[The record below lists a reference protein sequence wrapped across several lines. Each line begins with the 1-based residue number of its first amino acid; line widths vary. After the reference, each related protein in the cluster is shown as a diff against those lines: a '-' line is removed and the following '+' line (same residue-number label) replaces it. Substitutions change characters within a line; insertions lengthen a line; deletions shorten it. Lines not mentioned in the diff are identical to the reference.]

1 MNFNTF
7 QVSIYG
13 NLTPFEKNPLLSLAR
28 VRIFYKGLNRNRTF
42 ITDEFAETLIKSLPY
57 TPVSGIWDEND
68 FTDHGESREEGRI
81 YGLVPEIP
89 NGAWE
94 PHLDE
99 DGVEREYYCCDVV
112 LFTTR
117 YADAAKIVGKPQ
129 SMELYRPSIKG
140 EWVIEHGVKCYKY
153 TEGCFIGLQ
162 VLGDDVEPCF
172 EGAAFYTY
180 ANSLKQMINILEK
193 YSLNGGKEV
202 MELNFKLSDRE
213 KRNAIFSLLNPNFC
227 EEGGWEI
234 NYEICEIYDEY
245 ALIYNGEYFRQYYTK
260 DDETDSLTLGDLEK
274 TYVMDIS
281 EAEYNAL
288 IAVRAV
294 NGGVFTEIDSKY
306 QSLVEDNSTLKGE
319 KENLETEVSTLNGQI
334 ETLNGDVASLQET
347 INTGADTISGLNSKI
362 EELNTA
368 AASQLVAYT
377 ALEQEVVGLR
387 EFKAESDRNDK
398 LAVISKYSM
407 LDDEVIT
414 EFTTNVDNYSITDL
428 ENALKV
434 AYVNANAQ
442 TIFTK
447 NNNQPHTHYVPTSHS
462 AGGELSGAA
471 RLVNNH
477 KNNGGK

>member
-1 MNFNTF
+1 MNINTF
-7 QVSIYG
+7 EVSIYG

-28 VRIFYKGLNRNRTF
+28 VRIFYKGINRNRTL
-42 ITDEFAETLIKSLPY
+42 ITDEFAEKLISSLPY

-94 PHLDE
+94 KHLDE

-117 YADAAKIVGKPQ
+117 YADAAKIIGKPQ
-129 SMELYRPSIKG
+129 SMELYRKSIKG
-140 EWVIEHGVKCYKY
+140 EWMLYEGKKCYKY
-153 TEGCFIGLQ
+153 TDGCFIGLQ
-162 VLGDDVEPCF
+162 ILGDDVEPCF

-180 ANSLKQMINILEK
+180 ANSLKEMINILQQ
-193 YSLNGGKEV
+193 YSLNGGKEK

-213 KRNAIFSLLNPNFC
+213 KRNAIFYLLNPNFC

-260 DDETDSLTLGDLEK
+260 DDENDSLTLGDIQK
-274 TYVMDIS
+274 TFVMDIS
-281 EAEYNAL
+281 EAEKDALNAL
-288 IAVRAV
+288 RAV

-319 KENLETEVSTLNGQI
+319 KENLENSVSTLNEQI
-334 ETLNGDVASLQET
+334 SSLNGQVNTLQET
-347 INTGADTISGLNSKI
+347 VNTGADTISGLNSKI
-362 EELNTA
+362 EELNSAATA
-368 AASQLVAYT
+368 QKDAYT
-377 ALEQEVVGLR
+377 LLETEIKELR
-387 EFKAESDRNDK
+387 EFKAEADKQEK
-398 LAVISKYSM
+398 LAVLSKYSM
-407 LDDEVIT
+407 LDDEVIATFT
-414 EFTTNVDNYSITDL
+414 EKLDEYTKVEL
-428 ENALKV
+428 ENALKIE
-434 AYVNANAQ
+434 YVNANAN
-442 TIFTK
+442 TIFTV
-447 NNNQPHTHYVPTSHS
+447 NNNQPQNHFVPKSQHNDE
-462 AGGELSGAA
+462 ELSGAA

-477 KNNGGK
+477 KKNGGK